1 MGSIQKTKNSI
12 RLRLTDY
19 NLHKKIYAD
28 PRIGMKYHISDD
40 IALKANWGLYHQFLT
55 TANNQDENLRLVELW
70 WVSKRKTRQCLRA
83 RYWWCR
89 YMSPRNIFYRIEL
102 YQKRLKICSHLNKTM
117 QMNMRVHL
125 KIQL

>member
-1 MGSIQKTKNSI
+1 MGSIKRLKI
-12 RLRLTDY
+12 RSGLRLTDY

-70 WVSKRKTRQCLRA
+70 LG
-83 RYWWCR
+83 
-89 YMSPRNIFYRIEL
+89 I
-102 YQKRLKICSHLNKTM
+102 QKKNPPVFQSTLL
-117 QMNMRVHL
+117 VV
-125 KIQL
+125 